1 MEIEGLMS
9 TFIIVEKTKR
19 EKKRR
24 PPCIHYIAL
33 VMHRGQLIFDRYYII
48 KLTNNFSNS
57 ISKSH
62 KYQNVCLQLSC
73 MDLDN
78 APVWIWSKNWYEWI
92 YIVKTLEHDF

>member
-33 VMHRGQLIFDRYYII
+33 VMHRGQLIFDIEKQKLHNQI
-48 KLTNNFSNS
+48 NKLTSQIVYRKVTS
-57 ISKSH
+57 I
-62 KYQNVCLQLSC
+62 NVCL
-73 MDLDN
+73 
-78 APVWIWSKNWYEWI
+78 
-92 YIVKTLEHDF
+92 